1 MIKSILFFSRK
12 NCKYSAMLKKELNKV
27 AFKLYHIESSKLNEK
42 LNKKIIPKNVD
53 YIICFRSYYILD
65 LEIINRAKYGAINF
79 HPSLPK
85 YRGVGGINYALYF
98 KDKYFGS
105 TAHIIN
111 EKIDS
116 GEIIHIKKFTISK
129 DDNLSTLLNKCHS
142 KMLDQALFIIKNIK
156 KNNTFLKKQIKKSKK
171 FKWGKYRS
179 LKQLNNFYEIKKNI
193 TKNNLE
199 KKIKSTVINDFKPF
213 VSLHNRRFYLL

>member
-12 NCKYSAMLKKELNKV
+12 NCKYSAKLKKELNKITY
-27 AFKLYHIESSKLNEK
+27 KLHHIESCNLKDAF
-42 LNKKIIPKNVD
+42 NKKIIPKIVD

-111 EKIDS
+111 QKIDD
-116 GEIIHIKKFTISK
+116 GEIIHVKKFKISK
-129 DDNLSTLLNKCHS
+129 IDNLQSLLDKCHS
-142 KMLDQALFIIKNIK
+142 NMLNQALFIIKNLN
-156 KNNTFLKKQIKKSKK
+156 KNNIFLKEKIKIFKK
-171 FKWGKYRS
+171 YKWGKYKS
-179 LKQLNNFYEIKKNI
+179 LKNLNDFYEIKRNISKNEL
-193 TKNNLE
+193 KR
-199 KKIKSTVINDFKPF
+199 KIKSTVINDYKPF
-213 VSLHNRRFYLL
+213 INLHNKRFYLK